1 MRPRPAPVTWGV
13 LALLLALG
21 LSGCGGGGGSADKSV
36 AADAGSAAL
45 SDGARGPG
53 ARAGK
58 AEPAAAVSRRAV
70 ISTGTVDLAT
80 REVAEIRARVS
91 SVLEAHDG
99 VLADER
105 TTTDEK
111 GRTAYAR
118 LVLRVP
124 AEDFAAVMDQLAG
137 LGRLVDSSRKSED
150 VTTEVIDVDQ
160 RVEVQRAGLQRT
172 VALLD
177 RANTLADILKIEDE
191 ITRRRADLDS
201 LVGQQRYLRSQTSL
215 STITVTVDRT
225 LPAPVAHTGGF
236 VGGLRSG
243 WDGLTAFLGWVV
255 TAVGT
260 LLPFTLL
267 LVVLAPLA
275 WVVRR
280 ALRGRGGVPEPA
292 QPTS

>member
-1 MRPRPAPVTWGV
+1 
-13 LALLLALG
+13 
-21 LSGCGGGGGSADKSV
+21 
-36 AADAGSAAL
+36 
-45 SDGARGPG
+45 
-53 ARAGK
+53 
-58 AEPAAAVSRRAV
+58 
-70 ISTGTVDLAT
+70 
-80 REVAEIRARVS
+80 
-91 SVLEAHDG
+91 
-99 VLADER
+99 
-105 TTTDEK
+105 
-111 GRTAYAR
+111 
-118 LVLRVP
+118 
-124 AEDFAAVMDQLAG
+124 VMDQLAG

-150 VTTEVIDVDQ
+150 VMTEVIDVDQ
-160 RVEVQRAGLQRT
+160 RVEVQRKGLRRT

-177 RANTLADILKIEDE
+177 RAESLADVLKIEDE

-215 STITVTVDRT
+215 STITVSVDRA
-225 LPAPVAHTGGF
+225 LPARVAHTGGF